1 MLKHCLKQRNVTMRH
16 LRGLVLLLSLA
27 SSASVV
33 TAQTTQHAS
42 PDDLANASST
52 SSRTTALT
60 NLRLNYVVAGTD
72 SSLISQLKAGLS
84 KRLQGI
90 GVNVTNRF
98 PSATLFL
105 YVIRDVNSSV
115 NKSGVT
121 IAIAYASNAWTYQY
135 ALGVVKKR
143 GGISSPLLKDM
154 LQQKGFLLGINAA
167 HMDKPSDKSVN
178 ELLNIV
184 VAELLQKVGVKD
196 DHAAAGG
203 RHT

>member
-1 MLKHCLKQRNVTMRH
+1 MRH
-16 LRGLVLLLSLA
+16 LRNLVLLLSLA
-27 SSASVV
+27 SGAGVV

-42 PDDLANASST
+42 PDVLANASST
-52 SSRTTALT
+52 SSRATALT

-84 KRLQGI
+84 KRLRGI
-90 GVNVTNRF
+90 GVNVTDRF
-98 PSATLFL
+98 PSATLIL

-115 NKSGVT
+115 NRSGVT

-143 GGISSPLLKDM
+143 GKVSSPLLKDM

-184 VAELLQKVGVKD
+184 VAELLRKVGVKYG
-196 DHAAAGG
+196 HAVAVG